1 MNVEISCGVKLCW
14 IIQPRKLKLFK
25 CNMSVKTLIL
35 LLLEWWVLH
44 HASSSKHF
52 PAYFQISIGFSIMIQ
67 FEKRIWGGVP
77 SFFMYCAHFTTISL
91 IIKEARKAAEPFLYQ
106 KPFQSVSDL
115 LANVEIHYPKM
126 DFYLTVFQSFLHR
139 NSSGIWHP
147 KSSWM

>member
-1 MNVEISCGVKLCW
+1 MMGI
-14 IIQPRKLKLFK
+14 
-25 CNMSVKTLIL
+25 
-35 LLLEWWVLH
+35 LH

-91 IIKEARKAAEPFLYQ
+91 IIKEARMAAEPFLYQ

-139 NSSGIWHP
+139 NSSGI
-147 KSSWM
+147 